1 MRKSVISD
9 LTIPALLITDG
20 LICAFFAV
28 FAYRIGLDPNPD
40 WGRSRFI
47 LLWLGIALFII
58 SIFIFSIKSNNN
70 TFTKSDKLKTLFL
83 LAHIWAVIF
92 VIYAWFITF
101 GNFTTWKNTTH
112 YYTQLAD
119 AFGRGQ
125 LYVDVEPGKAL
136 LEAENPYSPTS
147 RPPFDNEVWDMSLY
161 KGKLYLYWGP
171 VPALLITPIQL
182 FSGKPVNDIYLVY
195 FFLAGLLVFNSL
207 IIVKL
212 WRRYFEN
219 IPAWNVFICI
229 VLTGLILPVLWSLNV
244 PNVYEAAIGAG
255 QFFLIGGIYF
265 AFSAFAGDA
274 SINKWNLFLA
284 GVFWACAV
292 GSRAI
297 TVLSVIFLTVL
308 TAFWIVKNLAKPIN
322 WNKGLRDIT
331 SLFIPLVFGAI
342 AIGWYNWAR
351 FDSPLE
357 FGLRYQI
364 TIFNLNQQ
372 MNLTFQPD
380 YFLLNL
386 YAYLFQPFTFISRFP
401 FIQPITINSLFETLK
416 LAAPKIYAGGRV
428 SGILFYAPFLVLALR
443 PLFPKQRI
451 SSSNNRP
458 YRFIIYLLGG
468 SFIIGFTSI
477 LFYFFG
483 QTRFLVDVI
492 SPITLL
498 AIIGYWE
505 IIQIRLSSTSKR
517 TKYFAVLA
525 NLLIVVTMIAG
536 FLLAFSSETSRM
548 EKLNPALMEKI
559 NSFFTVQW

>member
-1 MRKSVISD
+1 MRKSAISD
-9 LTIPALLITDG
+9 LTIPVLLFTDG

-28 FAYRIGLDPNPD
+28 FAYKIGLDPNPA

-47 LLWLGIALFII
+47 LLLLGIALSII
-58 SIFIFSIKSNNN
+58 SIFIFSIKSNKNA
-70 TFTKSDKLKTLFL
+70 FTKSDKLKTLFL

-92 VIYAWFITF
+92 LIYAWFITF

-136 LEAENPYSPTS
+136 LEAETPYSPTS
-147 RPPFDNEVWDMSLY
+147 RPPFNDEVWDMSLY

-182 FSGKPVNDIYLVY
+182 LSGKSVNDIYLVY
-195 FFLAGLLVFNSL
+195 FFLAGMLVFNSL
-207 IIVKL
+207 LIAKL

-229 VLTGLILPVLWSLNV
+229 VLAGLILPVLWSLNV

-255 QFFLIGGIYF
+255 QFFLIGGVYF
-265 AFSAFAGDA
+265 AFSAFEGDA
-274 SINKWNLFLA
+274 SINRLNLFLA

-308 TAFWIVKNLAKPIN
+308 TAFWIVKNLPKPIN
-322 WNKGLRDIT
+322 WNRGLREIV
-331 SLFIPLVFGAI
+331 SLFIPLVIGAI

-351 FDSPLE
+351 FESPLE

-364 TIFNLNQQ
+364 TIFNLNEQ

-386 YAYLFQPFTFISRFP
+386 YAYIFQPFTFISRFP
-401 FIQPITINSLFETLK
+401 FIQPVTINSLFETLK
-416 LAAPKIYAGGRV
+416 LDAPKIYAGGRV

-443 PLFPKQRI
+443 PLFSKQKI
-451 SSSNNRP
+451 SSSNTRR

-468 SFIIGFTSI
+468 SFIISFTSI

-483 QTRFLVDVI
+483 QTRFLLDII
-492 SPITLL
+492 SQITLL

-505 IIQIRLSSTSKR
+505 IIQIRLNSTSKR
-517 TKYFAVLA
+517 TKYLVILA
-525 NLLIVVTMIAG
+525 NLLIVVTMIAS
-536 FLLAFSSETSRM
+536 FLLAFSSETNRM
-548 EKLNPALMEKI
+548 EKLNPMLMEKI
-559 NSFFTVQW
+559 NSFFTIQQ

>member
-1 MRKSVISD
+1 MRKSAISD
-9 LTIPALLITDG
+9 LTIPVLLFTDG

-28 FAYRIGLDPNPD
+28 FAYKIGLDPNPA

-47 LLWLGIALFII
+47 LLLLGIALSII
-58 SIFIFSIKSNNN
+58 SIFIFSIKSNKNA
-70 TFTKSDKLKTLFL
+70 FTKSDKLKTLFL

-92 VIYAWFITF
+92 LIYAWFITF

-136 LEAENPYSPTS
+136 LEAETPYSPTS
-147 RPPFDNEVWDMSLY
+147 RPPFNDEVWDMSLY

-182 FSGKPVNDIYLVY
+182 LSGKSVNDIYLVY
-195 FFLAGLLVFNSL
+195 FFLAGMLVFNSL
-207 IIVKL
+207 LIAKL

-229 VLTGLILPVLWSLNV
+229 VLAGLILPVLWSLNV

-255 QFFLIGGIYF
+255 QFFLIGGVYF
-265 AFSAFAGDA
+265 AFSAFEGDA
-274 SINKWNLFLA
+274 SINRLNLFLA

-297 TVLSVIFLTVL
+297 TALSVIFLTVL
-308 TAFWIVKNLAKPIN
+308 TAFWIVKNLPKPIN
-322 WNKGLRDIT
+322 WNRGLREIV

-351 FDSPLE
+351 FESPLE

-364 TIFNLNQQ
+364 TIFNLNEQ
-372 MNLTFQPD
+372 MKLTFQPD

-386 YAYLFQPFTFISRFP
+386 YAYIFQPFTFISRFP

-428 SGILFYAPFLVLALR
+428 SGILFFAPFLVLALR
-443 PLFPKQRI
+443 PLFSKQKI
-451 SSSNNRP
+451 SSSNTRP

-468 SFIIGFTSI
+468 SFIISFTSI

-483 QTRFLVDVI
+483 QTRFLLDII
-492 SPITLL
+492 SQITLL

-505 IIQIRLSSTSKR
+505 IIQIRLNSTSKR
-517 TKYFAVLA
+517 TKYLVILA
-525 NLLIVVTMIAG
+525 NLLIVVTMIAS
-536 FLLAFSSETSRM
+536 FLLAFSSETNRM
-548 EKLNPALMEKI
+548 EKLNPMLMEKI
-559 NSFFTVQW
+559 NSFFTIQQ